1 MSRREVVQRERPARG
16 RDRLSVRGPYARA
29 EASSVATA
37 HPWRPFKQPNM
48 FFSVEPSGYHDITSL
63 NEEDDDTPALE
74 ALPFRVCHVNAAPKK
89 RKRRAAP
96 AQRKESKKAKHDSS
110 DSEEPDEAYRPSRRI
125 SSRPRKGVQ
134 RAVKEVSSGDE
145 RDVPSESGGG
155 ERDVPSESG
164 GEREVLPG
172 GGEREVPCE
181 SGGGEREV
189 PCESG
194 GDEREVLLGGGERE
208 VLLGGTAR
216 SRRMVMNNVTVQSAY
231 MCL

>member
-1 MSRREVVQRERPARG
+1 
-16 RDRLSVRGPYARA
+16 
-29 EASSVATA
+29 
-37 HPWRPFKQPNM
+37 M

-110 DSEEPDEAYRPSRRI
+110 DSEEPDEAYQPSRRI

-145 RDVPSESGGG
+145 R
-155 ERDVPSESG
+155 
-164 GEREVLPG
+164 EVLPG

-181 SGGGEREV
+181 SGGGV
-189 PCESG
+189 
-194 GDEREVLLGGGERE
+194 RE

>member
-1 MSRREVVQRERPARG
+1 
-16 RDRLSVRGPYARA
+16 
-29 EASSVATA
+29 
-37 HPWRPFKQPNM
+37 M

-110 DSEEPDEAYRPSRRI
+110 NSEEPDEAYQPSRRI

-145 RDVPSESGGG
+145 R
-155 ERDVPSESG
+155 
-164 GEREVLPG
+164 EVLPG

-181 SGGGEREV
+181 SGGDERKV

-194 GDEREVLLGGGERE
+194 GDEREVPCESGGGERE

>member
-1 MSRREVVQRERPARG
+1 
-16 RDRLSVRGPYARA
+16 
-29 EASSVATA
+29 
-37 HPWRPFKQPNM
+37 M

-110 DSEEPDEAYRPSRRI
+110 DSEEPDEAYQPSRRI

-145 RDVPSESGGG
+145 R
-155 ERDVPSESG
+155 
-164 GEREVLPG
+164 EVLPG

-181 SGGGEREV
+181 SGGEREV

-194 GDEREVLLGGGERE
+194 GDEREVPCESGGGERE

>member
-29 EASSVATA
+29 GDSSVATT

-125 SSRPRKGVQ
+125 SSRSRRGVQ
-134 RAVKEVSSGDE
+134 RAVKEVS
-145 RDVPSESGGG
+145 
-155 ERDVPSESG
+155 
-164 GEREVLPG
+164 
-172 GGEREVPCE
+172 
-181 SGGGEREV
+181 
-189 PCESG
+189 
-194 GDEREVLLGGGERE
+194 GDEREVLPGGGERE

>member
-1 MSRREVVQRERPARG
+1 MSRGKVVQRERPARG

-29 EASSVATA
+29 GASSLATA

-110 DSEEPDEAYRPSRRI
+110 DSEEPDEAYQPSRRI

-145 RDVPSESGGG
+145 R
-155 ERDVPSESG
+155 
-164 GEREVLPG
+164 EVLP
-172 GGEREVPCE
+172 
-181 SGGGEREV
+181 GGGEREV

-194 GDEREVLLGGGERE
+194 GDEREVPCESGERKVPCESGGDEREVPCESGGGERE

>member
-1 MSRREVVQRERPARG
+1 MSRGKVVQRERPACG

-29 EASSVATA
+29 GASSLATA

-110 DSEEPDEAYRPSRRI
+110 NSEEPDEAYQPSRRI

-145 RDVPSESGGG
+145 R
-155 ERDVPSESG
+155 
-164 GEREVLPG
+164 EVLP
-172 GGEREVPCE
+172 
-181 SGGGEREV
+181 GGGEREV

-194 GDEREVLLGGGERE
+194 GDEREVPCESGERKVPCESGGDEREVPCESGGGERE

>member
-1 MSRREVVQRERPARG
+1 MSRGKVVQRERPARG

-29 EASSVATA
+29 GASSVATA

-110 DSEEPDEAYRPSRRI
+110 NSEEPDEAYQPSRRI

-145 RDVPSESGGG
+145 R
-155 ERDVPSESG
+155 
-164 GEREVLPG
+164 EVLP
-172 GGEREVPCE
+172 
-181 SGGGEREV
+181 GGGEREV

-194 GDEREVLLGGGERE
+194 GDEREVPCESGERKVPCESGGDEREVPCESGGGERE

>member
-1 MSRREVVQRERPARG
+1 MFRREVVQRERPARG
-16 RDRLSVRGPYARA
+16 RDRLSLRGPYAWA
-29 EASSVATA
+29 GASSVATA

-96 AQRKESKKAKHDSS
+96 VQRKESKKAKHDSS
-110 DSEEPDEAYRPSRRI
+110 DSEEPDEAYQPSRRI

-145 RDVPSESGGG
+145 R
-155 ERDVPSESG
+155 
-164 GEREVLPG
+164 EVLP
-172 GGEREVPCE
+172 
-181 SGGGEREV
+181 GGGEREV

-194 GDEREVLLGGGERE
+194 GDEREVLCESGERKVPCESGGDEREVPCESGGGEREVLLGGGERE
-208 VLLGGTAR
+208 VLPGGTAR

>member
-1 MSRREVVQRERPARG
+1 MSRGKVVQRERPARG

-29 EASSVATA
+29 GASSLATA

-110 DSEEPDEAYRPSRRI
+110 DSEEPDEAYQPSRRI

-145 RDVPSESGGG
+145 REVLPG
-155 ERDVPSESG
+155 G
-164 GEREVLPG
+164 GEREVPCKSG

-189 PCESG
+189 PCES
-194 GDEREVLLGGGERE
+194 GGGERE

>member
-1 MSRREVVQRERPARG
+1 
-16 RDRLSVRGPYARA
+16 
-29 EASSVATA
+29 
-37 HPWRPFKQPNM
+37 M

-96 AQRKESKKAKHDSS
+96 VQRKESKKAKHDSS
-110 DSEEPDEAYRPSRRI
+110 DSEEPDEAYQPSRRI

-134 RAVKEVSSGDE
+134 RAVKVSSGD
-145 RDVPSESGGG
+145 
-155 ERDVPSESG
+155 
-164 GEREVLPG
+164 EREVLPG

-181 SGGGEREV
+181 SGGDEREV

-194 GDEREVLLGGGERE
+194 EREVLLGGGERE

>member
-1 MSRREVVQRERPARG
+1 MSRGKVVQRERPARG

-29 EASSVATA
+29 GASSLATA

-110 DSEEPDEAYRPSRRI
+110 NSEEPDEAYQPSRRI

-145 RDVPSESGGG
+145 R
-155 ERDVPSESG
+155 
-164 GEREVLPG
+164 EVLP
-172 GGEREVPCE
+172 
-181 SGGGEREV
+181 GGGEREV

-194 GDEREVLLGGGERE
+194 GDEREVPCESGERKVPCESGGDEREVPCESGGGERE

>member
-1 MSRREVVQRERPARG
+1 MSRGKVVQRERPARG

-29 EASSVATA
+29 GASSLATA

-110 DSEEPDEAYRPSRRI
+110 DSEEPDEAYQPSRRI

-145 RDVPSESGGG
+145 R
-155 ERDVPSESG
+155 
-164 GEREVLPG
+164 EVLPG

-181 SGGGEREV
+181 
-189 PCESG
+189 C
-194 GDEREVLLGGGERE
+194 GGGERE

-216 SRRMVMNNVTVQSAY
+216 SRRIVMMNVTVQSG
-231 MCL
+231 